1 MKFIF
6 IFIYKKHSRKGK
18 IKMEKQKRIVRVM
31 IAALLSV
38 GTFGA
43 INSAQTAQATKTTH
57 SISLKHNA
65 YVYNKSGIRKSKK
78 SLKKGRR
85 FVTYGLKTIKGKKYY
100 ILSKGRFI
108 KASNVA
114 GKKPNSKNKYDLA
127 IKLLN
132 SAPVFNSKGYSLG
145 ITFKK
150 GLITV
155 AKGKAKIK
163 GQEYYALKNNRFIK
177 VNEAKL
183 IDDKPTSISN
193 VPTQSIQNN
202 ANSNQNE
209 SKNDKP
215 TQKEIDYLLKEK
227 GYVYFSD
234 KELAQ
239 IKNYLWEKI
248 QNYRVENG
256 YEKYKSNQELDAF
269 IKKVSSSSN
278 NMFLYSEDINNQ
290 EIAKYLPTL
299 ASKGM
304 NAVQAVDH
312 YKYYGNYIG
321 APANFNL
328 YDRNT
333 EHVATEI
340 FNSLKNDPFYE
351 NKIVGLFDKKAFA
364 SLGLNYN
371 WDGTYS
377 TVGLVF
383 IEVAG
388 TGTEWTNYYNAN

>member
-1 MKFIF
+1 M
-6 IFIYKKHSRKGK
+6 G
-18 IKMEKQKRIVRVM
+18 KQKRLFRV
-31 IAALLSV
+31 IITTLFSV
-38 GTFGA
+38 GTLGA
-43 INSAQTAQATKTTH
+43 LNSAQTAQTAQATKTSH

-78 SLKKGRR
+78 SLKKGRH

-108 KASNVA
+108 KASNAA
-114 GKKPNSKNKYDLA
+114 GKKPNSKNKYDLV

-132 SAPVFNSKGYSLG
+132 SAPVFNSKGHSLG

-150 GLITV
+150 GLVTV

-177 VNEAKL
+177 VNEAKV

-290 EIAKYLPTL
+290 DVAKYLPTL

-351 NKIVGLFDKKAFA
+351 SKIVGLSDKKAFA

-388 TGTEWTNYYNAN
+388 TGTEWSNYYNAN

>member
-1 MKFIF
+1 
-6 IFIYKKHSRKGK
+6 
-18 IKMEKQKRIVRVM
+18 MEKRKWLFKTVT
-31 IAALLSV
+31 AAILSISTV
-38 GTFGA
+38 GA
-43 INSAQTAQATKTTH
+43 VNNAQTAQATKTTR

-65 YVYNKSGIRKSKK
+65 YVYNKHGIRKNKK

-85 FVTYGLKTIKGKKYY
+85 FITYGLKTIRGKKYY

-108 KASNVA
+108 KAANVT
-114 GKKPNSKNKYDLA
+114 GKKLNSKSKFDIT
-127 IKLLN
+127 IKLLS
-132 SAPVFNSKGYSLG
+132 SAPVFNSKGHSLG
-145 ITFKK
+145 ITYKK
-150 GLITV
+150 GLVIV
-155 AKGKAKIK
+155 AKGKVKIK
-163 GQEYYALKNNRFIK
+163 GHEYYALKNKRFIK
-177 VNEAKL
+177 ASEAKV
-183 IDDKPTSISN
+183 IDDKPTSVSN
-193 VPTQSIQNN
+193 VPTQSTQNN
-202 ANSNQNE
+202 ANNSQ
-209 SKNDKP
+209 SKAKSDKP
-215 TQKEIDYLLKEK
+215 TQEEIDYLLKEK

-234 KELAQ
+234 KELAE
-239 IKNYLWEKI
+239 IKDYLWEKI

-256 YEKYKSNQELDAF
+256 YEKYKSNPELNAF
-269 IKKVSSSSN
+269 IKKVSSSSD

-290 EIAKYLPTL
+290 EVAKYLPTL

-304 NAVQAVDH
+304 NTVQAVDH

-351 NKIVGLFDKKAFA
+351 SKIVGLFDKKAFA
-364 SLGLNYN
+364 SLGLHYN

-388 TGTEWTNYYNAN
+388 TSTEWTNYYNAN

>member
-1 MKFIF
+1 M
-6 IFIYKKHSRKGK
+6 G
-18 IKMEKQKRIVRVM
+18 KQKRLFRV
-31 IAALLSV
+31 IITTLFSV
-38 GTFGA
+38 GTLGA
-43 INSAQTAQATKTTH
+43 LNSAQTAQATKTSH

-78 SLKKGRR
+78 SLKKGRH

-114 GKKPNSKNKYDLA
+114 GKKPNSKDLA

-132 SAPVFNSKGYSLG
+132 SAPVFNSKGHSLG

-150 GLITV
+150 GLVTV

-177 VNEAKL
+177 VNEAKV

-290 EIAKYLPTL
+290 EVAKYLPTL
-299 ASKGM
+299 VSNGM
-304 NAVQAVDH
+304 NTVQAVDH

-351 NKIVGLFDKKAFA
+351 SKIVGLFDKKAFA

>member
-1 MKFIF
+1 MK
-6 IFIYKKHSRKGK
+6 
-18 IKMEKQKRIVRVM
+18 KR
-31 IAALLSV
+31 LLISLATAVLVSV
-38 GTFGA
+38 GAIGVADNNGA
-43 INSAQTAQATKTTH
+43 NISQTQTIQAAKKGH
-57 SISLKHNA
+57 QIKLRHNA
-65 YVYNKSGIRKSKK
+65 YVFNKRGIRTGKNV
-78 SLKKGRR
+78 LKKGRR
-85 FVTYGLKTIKGKKYY
+85 FITYGLKTIKGKKYY

-108 KASNVA
+108 KVANVA

-127 IKLLN
+127 IKLVN
-132 SAPVFNSKGYSLG
+132 SAPVFNSKGNSLG

-150 GLITV
+150 GLVTL
-155 AKGKAKIK
+155 AKGTVKIK
-163 GQEYYALKNNRFIK
+163 GQEYYALKNKRFIK
-177 VNEAKL
+177 VNEARV
-183 IDDKPTSISN
+183 INDKPTSISN
-193 VPTQSIQNN
+193 IPTVPTQNN
-202 ANSNQNE
+202 ANSSHSQNE
-209 SKNDKP
+209 PKSDKP

-234 KELAQ
+234 NELAQ
-239 IKNYLWEKI
+239 IKHYLWEKI

-256 YEKYKSNQELDAF
+256 YEKYKSNPELDAF
-269 IKKVSSSSN
+269 IKKVSSSSD

-290 EIAKYLPTL
+290 EVEKYLPTL

-351 NKIVGLFDKKAFA
+351 SKIVGLFDKKAFA

-388 TGTEWTNYYNAN
+388 TSTEWTNYYNAN

>member
-1 MKFIF
+1 M
-6 IFIYKKHSRKGK
+6 G
-18 IKMEKQKRIVRVM
+18 KQKRLFRV
-31 IAALLSV
+31 IITTLFSV
-38 GTFGA
+38 GTLGA
-43 INSAQTAQATKTTH
+43 LNSAQTAQATKTSH

-78 SLKKGRR
+78 SLKKGRH

-114 GKKPNSKNKYDLA
+114 GKKPNSKDLA

-132 SAPVFNSKGYSLG
+132 SAPVFNSKGHSLG

-150 GLITV
+150 GLVTV

-177 VNEAKL
+177 VNEAKV
-183 IDDKPTSISN
+183 IDDKQTSISN
-193 VPTQSIQNN
+193 VTTQSIQNN

-290 EIAKYLPTL
+290 EVAKYLPTL
-299 ASKGM
+299 VSNGM
-304 NAVQAVDH
+304 NTVQAVDH

-351 NKIVGLFDKKAFA
+351 SKIVGLFDKKAFA

>member
-1 MKFIF
+1 M
-6 IFIYKKHSRKGK
+6 G
-18 IKMEKQKRIVRVM
+18 KQKRLFRIM
-31 IAALLSV
+31 ITVLFSV
-38 GTFGA
+38 GTLGA
-43 INSAQTAQATKTTH
+43 LNSAQTAQAAKTTR
-57 SISLKHNA
+57 SISLKRNA
-65 YVYNKSGIRKSKK
+65 YVYNKRGIRKSKK

-85 FVTYGLKTIKGKKYY
+85 FVTYGLKTIRGKKYY

-108 KASNVA
+108 KAANVA

-127 IKLLN
+127 IKLVN

-150 GLITV
+150 GLVTV

-177 VNEAKL
+177 ASEAKV
-183 IDDKPTSISN
+183 IDDKPTSVSD
-193 VPTQSIQNN
+193 VPTQSTQNN
-202 ANSNQNE
+202 ANNSQ
-209 SKNDKP
+209 SKAKSDKP

-239 IKNYLWEKI
+239 IKDYLWEKI

-256 YEKYKSNQELDAF
+256 YEKYKSNPELDAF
-269 IKKVSSSSN
+269 IKKVSSSSD

-290 EIAKYLPTL
+290 EVAKYLPTL
-299 ASKGM
+299 VSNGM
-304 NAVQAVDH
+304 NTVQAVDH

-351 NKIVGLFDKKAFA
+351 SKIVGLFDKKAFA